1 MATYRV
7 KRFSW
12 FDKLKDL
19 ADRANKRIDPSYKTE
34 KERIQERFQELRQER
49 ERKQKELDE
58 KISGISRQH
67 KIILDIYHKVYKFIP
82 SWGDGDEYPCFFIN
96 DNEEGGYF
104 GNVCLGCQGQP
115 EYHWDGKS
123 WIDISD
129 RNRKVYNLK
138 RDILEFLESERKQW
152 EKVDYLDDSD
162 IKEVLV
168 YLDKLSNEI
177 SKSNL

>member
-19 ADRANKRIDPSYKTE
+19 AGKANKRTDPSYKTE
-34 KERIQERFQELRQER
+34 KEPTRQER
-49 ERKQKELDE
+49 ERKQKDLDE
-58 KISGISRQH
+58 KISSISRQH
-67 KIILDIYHKVYKFIP
+67 KIILDICNKVSKFTP
-82 SWGDGDEYPCFFIN
+82 SWGDGDEYPSLYIN

-104 GNVCLGCQGQP
+104 GNICLGWQDYP

-138 RDILEFLESERKQW
+138 QDILGFLKSERKQW
-152 EKVDYLDDSD
+152 EKVDYVGDNEV
-162 IKEVLV
+162 KEVLV
-168 YLDKLSNEI
+168 YLDKLITEI

>member
-1 MATYRV
+1 MAIYRV

-19 ADRANKRIDPSYKTE
+19 ADKSNKRIDPSYKTE
-34 KERIQERFQELRQER
+34 KERIQERFQKLRQER

-58 KISGISRQH
+58 KISNISRQH

-82 SWGDGDEYPCFFIN
+82 SWGDGDEYPNLFIN
-96 DNEEGGYF
+96 LNEEGSNF
-104 GNVCLGCQGQP
+104 GNICLGHQNWP
-115 EYHWDGKS
+115 EYHWDGKF
-123 WIDISD
+123 WIDITD
-129 RNRKVYNLK
+129 GNRKIYNLK
-138 RDILEFLESERKQW
+138 QDLLGFLKSERKRW
-152 EKVDYLDDSD
+152 EKVDYLDDSE